1 MSVRPMTEPVILFDF
16 GGTLDADGIRWSV
29 RFYEAYRGVGGT
41 LDFAAFEP
49 LFQRSDELLLQL
61 PGVRTLGF
69 HATVETQARL
79 LGRLLPDAREVSLS
93 AIAKRFYTDSLATV
107 ARNRPLLERLADRYR
122 LGVISNFTGNLIPC
136 LEELDLARFF
146 RVMLDSAVEKIE
158 KPDARLFRRALD
170 ALSAQPA
177 SGWMVGD
184 NFEADIQ
191 PAQMLGM
198 HTCWVAPADRAAPTG
213 RPVRRVTRLPQ
224 IEQLLAE
231 ESVEVAQ

>member
-29 RFYEAYRGVGGT
+29 RFYEAYRGVGGK

-49 LFQRSDELLLQL
+49 LFRRSDELLAQL
-61 PGVRTLGF
+61 PGVRSLGF
-69 HATVETQARL
+69 HATAETQARL
-79 LGRLLPDAREVSLS
+79 LGRLLPDARDVSLS

-122 LGVISNFTGNLIPC
+122 LGVISNFTGNLVPC

-170 ALSAQPA
+170 TLSAQPA

-191 PAQMLGM
+191 PARMLGM
-198 HTCWVAPADRAAPTG
+198 HACWVAPADRAAPPG

-224 IEQLLAE
+224 FEQLLAG
-231 ESVEVAQ
+231 ESVEVPQ

>member
-29 RFYEAYRGVGGT
+29 RFYEAYRGVGGK

-49 LFQRSDELLLQL
+49 LFQRSDELLAQL
-61 PGVRTLGF
+61 PGVRSLGF
-69 HATVETQARL
+69 HATAETQARL
-79 LGRLLPDAREVSLS
+79 LGRLLPDAREISLS

-122 LGVISNFTGNLIPC
+122 LGVISNFTGNLVPC

-146 RVMLDSAVEKIE
+146 RVMLDSAIEKIE

-184 NFEADIQ
+184 NFAADIQ

-198 HTCWVAPADRAAPTG
+198 HACWVAPADRAAPAG
-213 RPVRRVTRLPQ
+213 RPARRITRLPQ
-224 IEQLLAE
+224 FEQLLAE